1 MGGVAYLV
9 DVAGA
14 DALLHVREPGAGG
27 MLLPHEIGDQR
38 MHARGGEQHRGVV
51 FGDQGRAGDHR
62 VALGTKEVQIQLPK
76 LTAGQI
82 AHSLPPKSIV

>member
-1 MGGVAYLV
+1 MGGVAHLV

-14 DALLHVREPGAGG
+14 DALLYVGEPGAGG
-27 MLLPHEIGDQR
+27 MLLAHEIGDQR

-51 FGDQGRAGDHR
+51 FGDQGRAWDHR
-62 VALGTKEVQIQLPK
+62 VALGTEEVQIQLPK